1 MIRFLSNWKVNKLCG
16 RYVLLSS
23 GKEIAEEFGLR
34 GFPEVEPRYNIAPS
48 QEAMAIRVDPG
59 TTPPKRELVLLRWG
73 LIPSWTKDTSSVK
86 ELINARCETI
96 AIKPAFRTSFKKGR
110 ILIPSNGFYEWKRL
124 DSGQRQAYL
133 IHFEGFKLFAFA
145 GIFDES
151 KTPSGE
157 IIKTFAIVTTRS
169 NNSIKSIHGRMPVIL
184 RKPNYAVWLE
194 NGNNEEEKLKN
205 IFEPLGDELLTIMP
219 VSSMV
224 NNPRNEGP
232 DCVEP
237 SKTTANNANQSVQ
250 KSLDFTR

>member
-23 GKEIAEEFGLR
+23 GKEIAEEFELR

-48 QEAMAIRVDPG
+48 QEALAIRVDPG

-73 LIPSWTKDTSSVK
+73 LIPSWTKDTSSLK

-96 AIKPAFRTSFKKGR
+96 AIKPAFRSSFKKGR

-145 GIFDES
+145 GIFDEW

-157 IIKTFAIVTTRS
+157 IIKTFAIVTTQATIRLNQS
-169 NNSIKSIHGRMPVIL
+169 TTECLCIFEEAKLCCVVGI
-184 RKPNYAVWLE
+184 
-194 NGNNEEEKLKN
+194 GNDEDEELKN
-205 IFEPLGDELLTIMP
+205 IFETPW
-219 VSSMV
+219 
-224 NNPRNEGP
+224 
-232 DCVEP
+232 
-237 SKTTANNANQSVQ
+237 
-250 KSLDFTR
+250 

>member
-1 MIRFLSNWKVNKLCG
+1 MCG

-23 GKEIAEEFGLR
+23 AKEIADEFELS
-34 GFPEVEPRYNIAPS
+34 GFPEVEPRYNISPS
-48 QEAMAIRVDPG
+48 QEAPAIRVDPG

-96 AIKPAFRTSFKKGR
+96 AFKPAFRSSFKKGR

-124 DSGQRQAYL
+124 DSGKRQAYL

-145 GIFDES
+145 GIFDEW

-157 IIKTFAIVTTRS
+157 IIKTYAIVTTTS
-169 NNSIKSIHGRMPVIL
+169 ADSIKSIHDRMPVVVSSKDYRL
-184 RKPNYAVWLE
+184 WLE
-194 NGNNEEEKLKN
+194 STDTASQDFRNL
-205 IFEPLGDELLTIMP
+205 LGPFSNDNFLITEVGMK
-219 VSSMV
+219 V
-224 NNPRNEGP
+224 NRP
-232 DCVEP
+232 DYDNRYCIEP
-237 SKTTANNANQSVQ
+237 SKTTVNDANQSVQ

>member
-1 MIRFLSNWKVNKLCG
+1 MCG

-23 GKEIAEEFGLR
+23 AKEIADEFELS
-34 GFPEVEPRYNIAPS
+34 GFPEVEPRYNISPS
-48 QEAMAIRVDPG
+48 QEAPAIRVDPG

-145 GIFDES
+145 GIFDEG

-157 IIKTFAIVTTRS
+157 IIKTFAIVTTTS
-169 NNSIKSIHGRMPVIL
+169 ADSIKSIHDRMPVVVA
-184 RKPNYAVWLE
+184 RKDYRLWLE
-194 NGNNEEEKLKN
+194 STDTASQDFRNL
-205 IFEPLGDELLTIMP
+205 LGPFSNDNFRITEVGMK
-219 VSSMV
+219 V
-224 NNPRNEGP
+224 NRP
-232 DCVEP
+232 DYDNRYCIEP
-237 SKTTANNANQSVQ
+237 SKTTVNDANQSV
-250 KSLDFTR
+250 

>member
-1 MIRFLSNWKVNKLCG
+1 MCG

-23 GKEIAEEFGLR
+23 AKEIADEFELS
-34 GFPEVEPRYNIAPS
+34 GFPEVEPRYNISPS
-48 QEAMAIRVDPG
+48 QEAPAIRVDPG

-145 GIFDES
+145 GIFDEW

-157 IIKTFAIVTTRS
+157 IIKTFAIVTTTS
-169 NNSIKSIHGRMPVIL
+169 ADSIKSIHDRMPVVVA
-184 RKPNYAVWLE
+184 RKDYRLWLESTDTASQDFSNLLGPFSNDSFRITEVGIKVNSPNYD
-194 NGNNEEEKLKN
+194 N
-205 IFEPLGDELLTIMP
+205 
-219 VSSMV
+219 
-224 NNPRNEGP
+224 P
-232 DCVEP
+232 DCIEP
-237 SKTTANNANQSVQ
+237 SKTTANYANQSVQ

>member
-1 MIRFLSNWKVNKLCG
+1 MCG

-23 GKEIAEEFGLR
+23 AKEIADEFELS
-34 GFPEVEPRYNIAPS
+34 GFPEVEPRYNISPS
-48 QEAMAIRVDPG
+48 QEAPAIRVDPG

-124 DSGQRQAYL
+124 DSGKRQAYL

-145 GIFDES
+145 GIFDEW

-157 IIKTFAIVTTRS
+157 IIKTYAIVTTTS
-169 NNSIKSIHGRMPVIL
+169 ADSIKSIHDRMPVVVSSKDYRL
-184 RKPNYAVWLE
+184 WLE
-194 NGNNEEEKLKN
+194 STDTASQDFRNL
-205 IFEPLGDELLTIMP
+205 LGPFSNDNFLITEVGMK
-219 VSSMV
+219 V
-224 NNPRNEGP
+224 NRP
-232 DCVEP
+232 DYDNRYCIEP
-237 SKTTANNANQSVQ
+237 SKTTVNDANQSVQ
-250 KSLDFTR
+250 ISLDFTR